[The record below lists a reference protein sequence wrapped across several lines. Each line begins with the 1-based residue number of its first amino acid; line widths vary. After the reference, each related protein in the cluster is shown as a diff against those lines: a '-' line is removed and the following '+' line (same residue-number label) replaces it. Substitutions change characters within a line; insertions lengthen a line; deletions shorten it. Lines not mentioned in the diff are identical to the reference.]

1 MAQKK
6 MYLTEERGKVKPVFE
21 ILTEIAVIAA
31 LGLFLAHYLFFS
43 VKTESRSMEPTI
55 QPDSVVFVNKSGYI
69 FDTPKRFDI
78 IAFNRVRGDASS
90 DVLIRRI
97 IALPGETVRISRGV
111 VYVDGKELDVSGYV
125 SEITSD
131 GIAENTILLSENEYF
146 VLGDAPANS
155 EDSRSS
161 TLGPI
166 RKDQIIG
173 RAYLSARSIT
183 DFHLIGRKKKN
194 ELKELGD
201 PL

>member
-1 MAQKK
+1 MSAKK
-6 MYLTEERGKVKPVFE
+6 MYLTEERGNVKPVFE
-21 ILTEIAVIAA
+21 ILTEIAVVAA
-31 LGLFLAHYLFFS
+31 LGLFFAHYLFFS

-55 QPDSVVFVNKSGYI
+55 RADSVVFVNKAGYS
-69 FDTPKRFDI
+69 FDAPKRFDI
-78 IAFNRVRGDASS
+78 VAFNRVRGDASS

-97 IALPGETVRISRGV
+97 IALPGETIRISRGV
-111 VYVDGKELDVSGYV
+111 VYVNGEEVDVSAYV

-131 GIAENTILLSENEYF
+131 GIAENTILLSDNEYF

-166 RKDQIIG
+166 RGDQLIG

-183 DFHLIGRKKKN
+183 DFHRIGRHRKN
-194 ELKELGD
+194 EPKELGD